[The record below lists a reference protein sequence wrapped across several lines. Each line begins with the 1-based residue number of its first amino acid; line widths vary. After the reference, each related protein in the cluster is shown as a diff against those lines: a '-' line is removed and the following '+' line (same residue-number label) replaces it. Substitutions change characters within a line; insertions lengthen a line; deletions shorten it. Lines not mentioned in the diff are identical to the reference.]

1 MAKKATKK
9 KAAPARPQLGD
20 NVEILS
26 AGEVIESPITDTL
39 ETNYMPYAILFP
51 ARCRKLTASSPPI
64 ANCCIPCTAWAC

>member
-26 AGEVIESPITDTL
+26 AGEVIESPIMIFEHRYFGVFL
-39 ETNYMPYAILFP
+39 HL
-51 ARCRKLTASSPPI
+51 L
-64 ANCCIPCTAWAC
+64 CCLYRE

>member
-26 AGEVIESPITDTL
+26 AGEVIERKRMILLKKITEAMD
-39 ETNYMPYAILFP
+39 I
-51 ARCRKLTASSPPI
+51 
-64 ANCCIPCTAWAC
+64 

>member
-39 ETNYMPYAILFP
+39 ETNYMPYACLLYTS
-51 ARCRKLTASSPPI
+51 RCV
-64 ANCCIPCTAWAC
+64 

>member
-26 AGEVIESPITDTL
+26 AGEVIESHITDTL
-39 ETNYMPYAILFP
+39 
-51 ARCRKLTASSPPI
+51 
-64 ANCCIPCTAWAC
+64 

>member
-26 AGEVIESPITDTL
+26 AVRSSKAPLPIRWKQTT
-39 ETNYMPYAILFP
+39 
-51 ARCRKLTASSPPI
+51 CLTP
-64 ANCCIPCTAWAC
+64 

>member
-39 ETNYMPYAILFP
+39 ETNYMPYAMSVIVSRALP
-51 ARCRKLTASSPPI
+51 ASSPPT